1 MVVLAKK
8 KGVILTCLFEIA
20 QGFCRTSRKCI
31 DLDIF
36 CYNLSLSAFSALL
49 LLDTKEQV

>member
-1 MVVLAKK
+1 MV
-8 KGVILTCLFEIA
+8 TWFFEIA
-20 QGFCRTSRKCI
+20 QGFCRTSRKGI